1 MACVCHEEVS
11 IICHDSQKVDRQDRN
26 FYLKRHRTAWLQ
38 WKETLLTLREVG
50 SPRPEDSAAHD
61 EEQIADRLNKEAFV
75 LVTCANCYLHNAINL
90 QETH

>member
-38 WKETLLTLREVG
+38 WKETLLALCERDR
-50 SPRPEDSAAHD
+50 PRRKILLLTTRNKSL
-61 EEQIADRLNKEAFV
+61 IVSTKMRL
-75 LVTCANCYLHNAINL
+75 YW
-90 QETH
+90 